1 MPVTNPSKARS
12 VRSPW
17 HGLQLGRRP
26 LAKQQVRTCANKQ
39 AAPECS
45 FGSPEYRQNN
55 PKYAKDL
62 WNDVHI
68 MKYCLTNLI
77 FLQLTHAWIMGYAN
91 TSENCTH
98 THTHIYIY
106 QFNDE
111 IWTYISISCNVCIV
125 ADKKTDNQSTRM
137 SPTFSR
143 TLFAMIIEKPCIHV
157 ALSLTQNAITWHF
170 VRSTLCALHVQIH
183 VSSRIKSHDPSHKVS
198 ELTPKC
204 LLHPV
209 LDGPTSANE
218 TLPAATGAS
227 YIARRGTG
235 FGGKKWMLKT
245 NIKMAEQHVEFCQLE
260 ARSKLKRPLS
270 SSSLIFCNPLKLE
283 WTFVIFEVIQLICCI
298 GAHCKKKQRYDY

>member
-1 MPVTNPSKARS
+1 MAFCAQYIVC
-12 VRSPW
+12 
-17 HGLQLGRRP
+17 L
-26 LAKQQVRTCANKQ
+26 TCAN
-39 AAPECS
+39 
-45 FGSPEYRQNN
+45 
-55 PKYAKDL
+55 
-62 WNDVHI
+62 
-68 MKYCLTNLI
+68 
-77 FLQLTHAWIMGYAN
+77 
-91 TSENCTH
+91 
-98 THTHIYIY
+98 
-106 QFNDE
+106 
-111 IWTYISISCNVCIV
+111 
-125 ADKKTDNQSTRM
+125 
-137 SPTFSR
+137 
-143 TLFAMIIEKPCIHV
+143 
-157 ALSLTQNAITWHF
+157 
-170 VRSTLCALHVQIH
+170 
-183 VSSRIKSHDPSHKVS
+183 SRIKSHDPSHKVS

-298 GAHCKKKQRYDY
+298 GAHCKKNNATIIKHTATYAFNWIFIRILSFRNGKVLRGDAKLLGNELLELQAGPQRITEYNHEVATEGYNDIEWYIYI